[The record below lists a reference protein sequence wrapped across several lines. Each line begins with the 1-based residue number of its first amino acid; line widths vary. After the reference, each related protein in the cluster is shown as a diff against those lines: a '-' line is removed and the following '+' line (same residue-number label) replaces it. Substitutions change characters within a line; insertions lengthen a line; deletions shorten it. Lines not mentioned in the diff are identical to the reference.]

1 MQLPDIRT
9 LLTDMLERRNGDSE
23 WQRWWAW
30 HPVTIKDRKV
40 WLRTVYRKKQWRR
53 AMDPE
58 DAWYWYYTDNLFDI
72 ISQIK

>member
-1 MQLPDIRT
+1 MQLPDIRA
-9 LLTDMLERRNGDSE
+9 LLADMLERRNGDSE

-53 AMDPE
+53 ALDSE
-58 DAWYWYYTDNLFDI
+58 NAWYWYYTDNIFEI
-72 ISQIK
+72 ITQIK